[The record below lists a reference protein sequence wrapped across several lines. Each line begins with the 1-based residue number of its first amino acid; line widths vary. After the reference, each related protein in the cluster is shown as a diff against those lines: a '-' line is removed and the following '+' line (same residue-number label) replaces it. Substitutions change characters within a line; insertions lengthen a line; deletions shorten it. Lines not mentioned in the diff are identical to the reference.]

1 MAISLQY
8 VSRLFMG
15 IERKKKEKGRRA
27 ILCHFIEFLK
37 IPPINPTESACT
49 RYGCNMCHA
58 RGKKDGAGDG

>member
-1 MAISLQY
+1 
-8 VSRLFMG
+8 MG